1 MKQISFNSSTIDYK
15 LQKPWPNTHTT
26 LSPRSKKIIKH
37 LVNIYKIIVG
47 IIINDVHCHKRLLKV
62 ITSTFRNSMVNP
74 L

>member
-1 MKQISFNSSTIDYK
+1 MKQISFNSSIIDYK
-15 LQKPWPNTHTT
+15 LQKPQPNTHTT

-47 IIINDVHCHKRLLKV
+47 IIINDVHCHKRLLEA